1 MGCLVLYAIPN
12 LKTEKA
18 ASRRRNLLSFPLVK
32 ETSCLAAAV
41 VLSGCAT
48 AHLPVAASSEKP
60 LCRANTTTPTALG
73 APASP
78 NCNPRLLTFE
88 LSSEHDFGTTLWDTA
103 DTPTLFAQN
112 PAPAAPST
120 PSPPTQNPFSK
131 DYLKLIGTDIKET
144 FTAPAHWDACD
155 WLLFGGVAAGVGTA
169 FAFDE
174 DIQRAVQRN
183 RNSTVDNVFDAVTP
197 FGGGYAFATLGAF
210 YLGGAIFDDR
220 RAKAV
225 ALDGVSASLIAS
237 GLILY
242 PVKYTVGRSRPN
254 ANVGAYHFNPFSGH
268 DSFPSGHATEA
279 FTVATVIAEHYDSI
293 WIKVTSYGLA
303 SMVGYARLNSNVHW
317 ASDVLAGAALGTFVG
332 HVVVHVNENHWRLSV
347 QPVLGPNMRGAELAL
362 SF

>member
-1 MGCLVLYAIPN
+1 MG
-12 LKTEKA
+12 KA
-18 ASRRRNLLSFPLVK
+18 ASRRRNLLSFPLAK
-32 ETSCLAAAV
+32 ATSCLAAAF

-48 AHLPVAASSEKP
+48 TRLQIAAESEKP
-60 LCRANTTTPTALG
+60 LRDNPTTPAALG

-78 NCNPRLLTFE
+78 DCSPPLLALE
-88 LSSEHDFGTTLWDTA
+88 LPSEHDFGTTLWDTA
-103 DTPTLFAQN
+103 DTPTLFLQD
-112 PAPAAPST
+112 PAPAAQSN
-120 PSPPTQNPFSK
+120 SLPTQNPFSK

-144 FTAPAHWDACD
+144 FTAPAHWDACN
-155 WLLFGGVAAGVGTA
+155 WLIFGGVAAGVGTA

-210 YLGGAIFDDR
+210 YIGGAIFDDR
-220 RAKAV
+220 KAKAV
-225 ALDGVSASLIAS
+225 ALDGLSASLIAS

-254 ANVGAYHFNPFSGH
+254 ANVGAYDFNPFSGH

-293 WIKVTSYGLA
+293 WVKVTSYTLA

-317 ASDVLAGAALGTFVG
+317 TSDVLAGAALGTFVG
-332 HVVVHVNENHWRLSV
+332 HVVVHVNQSHWHLSA
-347 QPVLGPNMRGAELAL
+347 QPVLGPSMRGAQLSLA
-362 SF
+362 F